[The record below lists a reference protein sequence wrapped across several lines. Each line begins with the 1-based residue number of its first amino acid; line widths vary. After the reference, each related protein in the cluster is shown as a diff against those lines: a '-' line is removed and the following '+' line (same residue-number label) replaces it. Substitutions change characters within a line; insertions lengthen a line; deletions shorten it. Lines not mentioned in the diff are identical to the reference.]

1 MPNRRTTPRERM
13 PNDWPPSQNTL
24 VEALNQAVQRSDI
37 VVLAAGNNG
46 GGRLSYHAHGWVIP
60 VVACARILQ
69 EEDEIDDDEYGGPPA
84 GRLVSTL
91 VPVLV
96 CYSRPRRRGGT
107 IDDDKG
113 ICDGVGR
120 CS

>member
-1 MPNRRTTPRERM
+1 M

-46 GGRLSYHAHGWVIP
+46 GGRLRYHAHGWVIP

-69 EEDEIDDDEYGGPPA
+69 EEDEMTMT
-84 GRLVSTL
+84 STRGIRGKSGKYSGTGTC
-91 VPVLV
+91 VLFPTT
-96 CYSRPRRRGGT
+96 SSGET
-107 IDDDKG
+107 MIKG
-113 ICDGVGR
+113 ICE
-120 CS
+120 